1 MLVTGL
7 GPDKRQDQDN
17 GKGQKARVLKPD
29 EIIMTCQT
37 KKDTQSTLNV
47 GMLRDFEHPK
57 IEDYMKKYPQSTFPQ
72 SKHTELEVR
81 DYIKPNNS
89 FLKLITTEGSEEEKL
104 SYWKEIPDNKGEVKC
119 NTIIERRYITGKHIG
134 KHNTLLE

>member
-1 MLVTGL
+1 
-7 GPDKRQDQDN
+7 
-17 GKGQKARVLKPD
+17 
-29 EIIMTCQT
+29 MTCQT
-37 KKDTQSTLNV
+37 KKDTQSTLNL
-47 GMLRDFEHPK
+47 GMLRDFEHQK
-57 IEDYMKKYPQSTFPQ
+57 IEDHMKKYLQSTFPQ

-104 SYWKEIPDNKGEVKC
+104 CHTGKQIPDNKGEVKC
-119 NTIIERRYITGKHIG
+119 NTIIERRYRTGKHIG